1 MTLTR
6 KQFLSSMLGIAA
18 GATLFAACGG
28 DDGGGNTNPD
38 ARPAGNCS
46 TGGTAVAIGSNH
58 GHTMTVTAAEVTA
71 GVDKTYDIK
80 GSSDHTHS
88 VTVSAALFT
97 MLKANTAVNT
107 TSTNGDGHTHTI
119 GITCA

>member
-1 MTLTR
+1 MNLTR

-28 DDGGGNTNPD
+28 DDGGGAGPD
-38 ARPAGNCS
+38 AAATGNC
-46 TGGTAVAIGSNH
+46 GTNGTTVAIGSNH
-58 GHTMTVTAAEVTA
+58 GHMLTVSAADVTAAA
-71 GVDKTYDIK
+71 DKTYDIK
-80 GSSDHTHS
+80 GSADHTHS
-88 VTVSAALFT
+88 VTVSAALFA

-119 GITCA
+119 GIGCA